1 MAWEEH
7 SQRVGFWKEL
17 SLESFLALDIQFCIH
32 DFFMKLVI
40 SKIFSS
46 EKFYTNNNFLKNDK
60 TWSLVFSEIWPVAK
74 ETENIIPRIWIQ
86 DSESLCFSLS
96 HLAHHWHQNRAG
108 ACVYCP
114 DLSVD
119 VATYCS
125 GNTQWR
131 VSAWKGRRNAV
142 RCSILL
148 RLKESQNATGKRK
161 LHLMQNFISDR
172 LQQPMC

>member
-1 MAWEEH
+1 MFFGESTLWMAWEEH

-40 SKIFSS
+40 SKVFSS

-60 TWSLVFSEIWPVAK
+60 TWSLVFSEIWPVTK
-74 ETENIIPRIWIQ
+74 ETENIVPRIWIQ
-86 DSESLCFSLS
+86 DSESLCFSFS

-114 DLSVD
+114 DLGVD
-119 VATYCS
+119 VCHLLQREHT
-125 GNTQWR
+125 
-131 VSAWKGRRNAV
+131 VKGLCMERQEGCCLVLNSFEA
-142 RCSILL
+142 
-148 RLKESQNATGKRK
+148 KGKPKCHR
-161 LHLMQNFISDR
+161 
-172 LQQPMC
+172 